1 MRFWVKA
8 FAMGIAGVILTF
20 ISWLIANPEIMGVVS
35 SGQIMITLAVAGSAF
50 MLLGALHT
58 LGEILERHR

>member
-8 FAMGIAGVILTF
+8 LVMGAAGVVFTF
-20 ISWLIANPEIMGVVS
+20 MFWLIANPEVMGVVS
-35 SGQIMITLAVAGSAF
+35 SGQIVTTLAVVGSAF

-58 LGEILERHR
+58 LGEILERRR